1 MTTLGIAL
9 SGNLSNIIWS
19 SHNRRHDKG
28 PLRLHLARI
37 KSLFTTD
44 DGDEAEHE

>member
-1 MTTLGIAL
+1 MTALGIAL
-9 SGNLSNIIWS
+9 SCNLSNIIWS

-28 PLRLHLARI
+28 RLRLHLAPFR
-37 KSLFTTD
+37 SLFTTD